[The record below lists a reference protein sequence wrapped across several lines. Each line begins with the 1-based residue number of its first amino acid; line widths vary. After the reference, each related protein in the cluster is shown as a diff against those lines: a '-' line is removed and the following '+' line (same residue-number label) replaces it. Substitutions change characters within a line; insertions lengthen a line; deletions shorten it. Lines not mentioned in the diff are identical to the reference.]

1 MIALDISTFF
11 GRFHPL
17 FVHLPIGFLL
27 LAIIIEWYQG
37 KKKASKDNRYIAFA
51 WLLGAISA
59 IVAAICG
66 WLLADTGNYS
76 EEDIFWHRWLGVVLA
91 VVASLGWWIKTKPKK
106 FSKVANNAVGMLVV
120 GLLLIEGHL
129 GGNLTHGADYLLE
142 YAPESVQRLF
152 GGGEQDDALPQ
163 LIDKD
168 SVLVYNDMVY
178 PILEAKCVSCHNDGE
193 QRGGL
198 NMVQTELLMEGGE
211 NGPVV
216 APGNTQ
222 ESELFRRVTLSQ
234 KNEKFMPPK
243 GEPLTYNEIKV
254 LEWWI
259 NNGGD
264 VAKPLPEH
272 EIGPQMQTV
281 LLKLYGLDT
290 APKPWYESVR
300 IEAADSLELVNLEQ
314 AGFTV
319 KTLGQENPLLDVK
332 YSGEDLSQ
340 EQLAKLEAVSEHI
353 TWLSLAKTNVEDDWL
368 ATVGKF
374 PNLTR
379 LQLEKTAISDAGLT
393 HISKLEHL
401 EALNLYGTKITD
413 AGLEA
418 LKIMP
423 ALRRVYLWGTSVS
436 SAAASQLQEASEE
449 LEVIGGVTAN

>member
-37 KKKASKDNRYIAFA
+37 KNKASKDNNYVAFA
-51 WLLGAISA
+51 WLLGALSA
-59 IVAAICG
+59 IIAAICG
-66 WLLADTGNYS
+66 WLLANTGNYA
-76 EEDIFWHRWLGVVLA
+76 EEDIFWHRWIGVVLA
-91 VVASLGWWIKTKPKK
+91 VVAGLGWWVKTKPQK
-106 FSKVANNAVGMLVV
+106 FSKSVNNAIGMLVV

-129 GGNLTHGADYLLE
+129 GGNLTHGANYLLE

-152 GGGEQDDALPQ
+152 GAEEQDTGLPQ
-163 LIDKD
+163 LLDKD
-168 SVLVYNDMVY
+168 SVQVYNDMIY
-178 PILEAKCVSCHNDGE
+178 PILEAKCTNCHNDDE

-198 NMVQTELLMEGGE
+198 NMTQADLLIAGGE

-216 APGNTQ
+216 TPGNTQ

-259 NNGGD
+259 NNGAD
-264 VAKPLPEH
+264 IAKPLPEH
-272 EIGPQMQTV
+272 EIEPQMQTV

-300 IEAADSLELVNLEQ
+300 IESADSLELVNLEQ
-314 AGFTV
+314 SGFTI

-332 YSGEDLSQ
+332 FGGEEISQ
-340 EQLAKLEAVSEHI
+340 EQLGKLEAVSEHI
-353 TWLSLAKTNVEDDWL
+353 TWLSLAKTNVQDEWL
-368 ATVGKF
+368 AVVGQF

-379 LQLEKTAISDAGLT
+379 LQLEKTNISDAGLV
-393 HISKLEHL
+393 HLSKLEHL

-413 AGLEA
+413 SGLET
-418 LKIMP
+418 LKEMP
-423 ALRRVYLWGTSVS
+423 ALKRVYIWGTLV
-436 SAAASQLQEASEE
+436 SAAAAEQLQSDSEE
-449 LEVIGGVTAN
+449 LEIIGGVAPN